1 MWQKLKLSSLGGLFG
16 LVPFWA
22 QVLAIGLIAT
32 SLFLAGAKLNGKRW
46 AAKVAADDRA
56 RQTQVIRAQ
65 SDAAVKTTEN
75 ATATAQ
81 LDKTYYEEYQNAQKT
96 ADYWRNR
103 ALTERVSVRAATA
116 NCTKADSGS
125 SVGNAAAANSGA
137 DQSLDVS
144 STAIIQLSESAVK
157 MHAQVEFLQAKHT
170 ADVATINEIKE

>member
-1 MWQKLKLSSLGGLFG
+1 MLEKLKQSSVGALFG
-16 LVPFWA
+16 VVPPWLLYA
-22 QVLAIGLIAT
+22 LIA
-32 SLFLAGAKLNGKRW
+32 LALMMSGAKLNGMRW
-46 AAKVAADDRA
+46 SLKYERLQHSYESAQAHAQAVA
-56 RQTQVIRAQ
+56 TEK
-65 SDAAVKTTEN
+65 STEN

-81 LDKTYYEEYQNAQKT
+81 LDKTYFEEYQNAQKT
-96 ADYWRNR
+96 TDYWRNR